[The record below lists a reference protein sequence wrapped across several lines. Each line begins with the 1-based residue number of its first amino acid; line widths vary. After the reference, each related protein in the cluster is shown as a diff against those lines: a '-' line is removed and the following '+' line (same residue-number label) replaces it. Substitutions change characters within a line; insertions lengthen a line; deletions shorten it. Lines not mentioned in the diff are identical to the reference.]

1 MPVPSALLIMSNP
14 DAKDGN
20 AGSAFEIV
28 NAQPTDK
35 DNDKE
40 SGDGAPVRNTSG
52 EATVTGEAIKAAYEA
67 SRNGNPKA
75 FADAFEGAVKSMI
88 GDEINKVLNERDAQ
102 KGY

>member
-1 MPVPSALLIMSNP
+1 MSHPNG
-14 DAKDGN
+14 KDGN

-28 NAQPTDK
+28 NAESPKEEPAEPTPRK
-35 DNDKE
+35 
-40 SGDGAPVRNTSG
+40 TSG
-52 EATVTGEAIKAAYEA
+52 EQTVTGQAIKAAYEA

-88 GDEINKVLNERDAQ
+88 GDEINKILNERDAQ

>member
-1 MPVPSALLIMSNP
+1 MPVPSALLIMSHPNG
-14 DAKDGN
+14 KDGN

-28 NAQPTDK
+28 NAEPKEEDK
-35 DNDKE
+35 ADT
-40 SGDGAPVRNTSG
+40 APVRNKSG
-52 EATVTGEAIKAAYEA
+52 EATVTGQAIKAAYEA

-88 GDEINKVLNERDAQ
+88 GDEIHKILNERDAQ

>member
-1 MPVPSALLIMSNP
+1 MSQP
-14 DAKDGN
+14 DGKDGN

-28 NAQPTDK
+28 NAKPAEEKAD
-35 DNDKE
+35 D
-40 SGDGAPVRNTSG
+40 APVRNTSG
-52 EATVTGEAIKAAYEA
+52 EETVTGQAIKAAYEA

-88 GDEINKVLNERDAQ
+88 GDEIHKILNERDAA

>member
-1 MPVPSALLIMSNP
+1 MPVPSALLIMSQPNG
-14 DAKDGN
+14 KDGN

-28 NAQPTDK
+28 NSEP
-35 DNDKE
+35 KE
-40 SGDGAPVRNTSG
+40 KEDEKGDTAPVRNKSG
-52 EATVTGEAIKAAYEA
+52 EATVTGQAIKAAYEA

-88 GDEINKVLNERDAQ
+88 GDEIHKILNERDAQ

>member
-1 MPVPSALLIMSNP
+1 MPVPSALLIMSQPNG
-14 DAKDGN
+14 KDGN

-28 NAQPTDK
+28 NREP
-35 DNDKE
+35 KE
-40 SGDGAPVRNTSG
+40 ETADTGQERNTSG
-52 EATVTGEAIKAAYEA
+52 EATVTGKAIKAAYEA

-88 GDEINKVLNERDAQ
+88 GDEIHKILNERDAA